1 MSDTTTETNIFNSS
15 GIKIQV
21 SKIISDFHQ
30 TGYGTSPNVLTG
42 GSTFTYA
49 SDGSAGALTLLA
61 SVNSTNVATINFSN
75 YLSSNYDNYLVVM
88 EGVVPIVDG
97 SNILMRVGTG
107 TTPTYQTTSY
117 AGVISRITSTGISE
131 TTHATTSYTI
141 SITNTVGSEKGGGEL
156 NLFNTQNS
164 TNWKIFISSLVYRV
178 AAGSRTY
185 AQCGGRRANGTVL
198 TSVQFLTSSG
208 NITGI
213 FKLYGYKN

>member
-61 SVNSTNVATINFSN
+61 SVTATASATVNFSN

-88 EGVVPIVDG
+88 HSVASGDATD
-97 SNILMRVGTG
+97 ILMRVGTG
-107 TTPTYQTTSY
+107 TTPTYETTSY
-117 AGVISRITSTGISE
+117 AGVIDRLTNGAIAAAA
-131 TTHATTSYTI
+131 HATTSYTLAT
-141 SITNTVGSEKGGGEL
+141 STTITPETGSGEL
-156 NLFNTQNS
+156 TLLNTQNS
-164 TNWKIFISSLVYRV
+164 SNWKIFLSSFFYRRS
-178 AAGSRTY
+178 AGAYTY
-185 AQCGGRRANGTVL
+185 ALCGGRRANATVL
-198 TSVQFLTSSG
+198 TSVQFLSSSG
-208 NITGI
+208 NIAGT